1 VRKDRIKRPQDLL
14 GKRIGV
20 GEYQLTANVWAR
32 ALLAEHGVSR
42 SDIVWGLEEP
52 GRLEKV
58 AVSLPPDIRLEA
70 APNGATLSQ
79 MLADGAIDG
88 IIPPRAPSFT
98 AAKAMSAA
106 HLADTSATK
115 VMLPF
120 VEERLGEARALMGL
134 DFWSYGLAPN
144 RHVLD
149 AFLRHHHDE
158 GLSQR
163 LVGADELFHP
173 STYQTVKV

>member
-1 VRKDRIKRPQDLL
+1 MHLVGVKR
-14 GKRIGV
+14 
-20 GEYQLTANVWAR
+20 E
-32 ALLAEHGVSR
+32 LAERHP
-42 SDIVWGLEEP
+42 W
-52 GRLEKV
+52 
-58 AVSLPPDIRLEA
+58 LP
-70 APNGATLSQ
+70 ATVLK
-79 MLADGAIDG
+79 A
-88 IIPPRAPSFT
+88 FT

-120 VEERLGEARALMGL
+120 VEERLGEARALMGP

-149 AFLRHHHDE
+149 AFLHHHHDG

-163 LVGADELFHP
+163 LVDADELFHP
-173 STYQTVKV
+173 STHQTVRV